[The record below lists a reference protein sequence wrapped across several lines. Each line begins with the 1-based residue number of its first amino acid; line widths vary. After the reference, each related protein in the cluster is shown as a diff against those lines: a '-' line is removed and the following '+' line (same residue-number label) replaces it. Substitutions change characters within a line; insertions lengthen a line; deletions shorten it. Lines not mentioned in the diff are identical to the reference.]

1 MEDSTVLRAES
12 VYGTNGRFV
21 CEDLV
26 SGGAA
31 RGEGKMFVLDKGGAV
46 WYDIAIN
53 LGHFAP
59 MNCDA
64 GARRAQTPLK

>member
-1 MEDSTVLRAES
+1 
-12 VYGTNGRFV
+12 
-21 CEDLV
+21 
-26 SGGAA
+26 
-31 RGEGKMFVLDKGGAV
+31 MFVLDKGGAV